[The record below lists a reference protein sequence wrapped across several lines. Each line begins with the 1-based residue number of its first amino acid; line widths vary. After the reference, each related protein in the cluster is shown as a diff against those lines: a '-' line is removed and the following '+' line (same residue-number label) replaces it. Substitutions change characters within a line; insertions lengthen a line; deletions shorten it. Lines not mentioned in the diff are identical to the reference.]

1 MHGVSTCSFQVGDI
15 SNLERELKIDQMQ
28 ATEKQN
34 LGMFSQSEL
43 DLFMVIILIHT
54 LSCMAWF
61 TQTSMNEW
69 MFLYLWDMM
78 GQVLNQSNITHHNFS
93 SCWWTLHGYL
103 KHVLPAWKRLHS
115 EMRIVFCSNSMT
127 VTLFPI
133 CLCVCA
139 SVQIVSFHIYFRP
152 QRLLEEGYYS
162 AYKCHNQISIYIT
175 SWNFSHQNMSY
186 RFTSW
191 NFPTFFL

>member
-78 GQVLNQSNITHHNFS
+78 GQVLNQSQSNNLTTHHNFFFILMDTS
-93 SCWWTLHGYL
+93 WLPKACASCLKGTTLRNAHSFLFQFHDCDTFPYL
-103 KHVLPAWKRLHS
+103 SL
-115 EMRIVFCSNSMT
+115 
-127 VTLFPI
+127 
-133 CLCVCA
+133 CLCECSDCV
-139 SVQIVSFHIYFRP
+139 
-152 QRLLEEGYYS
+152 
-162 AYKCHNQISIYIT
+162 
-175 SWNFSHQNMSY
+175 FSH
-186 RFTSW
+186 
-191 NFPTFFL
+191 LL

>member
-1 MHGVSTCSFQVGDI
+1 MFLSGWWHFQLGEGAEDRSDASNGEAKLGHVQPIWAWSLHGNNNT
-15 SNLERELKIDQMQ
+15 N
-28 ATEKQN
+28 
-34 LGMFSQSEL
+34 
-43 DLFMVIILIHT
+43 T
-54 LSCMAWF
+54 LSLAHLCVLCWF